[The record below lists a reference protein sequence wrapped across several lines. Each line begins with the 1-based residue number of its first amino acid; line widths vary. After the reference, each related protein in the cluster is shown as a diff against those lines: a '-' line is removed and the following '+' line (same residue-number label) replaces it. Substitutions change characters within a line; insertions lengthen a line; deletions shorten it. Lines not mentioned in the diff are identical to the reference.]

1 MRILVLQNDPYS
13 PAAMVGERITVRGG
27 EMDVV
32 HPMHGGA
39 MPAAPD
45 GYDGALVLGGV
56 MSANDDDKYAAMA
69 PMRDLV
75 RAFHGADKP
84 LMGICLGAQ
93 IFARCFGKEVRRHSA
108 LELGYV
114 PVSLTERA
122 QDDRLLRGLPRRQ
135 QLMQFHEDTFDLPDE
150 ATHLIAGEGCANQGF
165 RIGRATY
172 GFQCHFEATPA
183 MVEKWIGVSAASI
196 KRHLGER
203 AAATV
208 DQVKSDFDKY
218 AADQR
223 KFAETVSDRWLDLV
237 AKKD

>member
-39 MPAAPD
+39 MPASPD

-75 RAFHGADKP
+75 RAFHAADKP

-114 PVSLTERA
+114 PVSLTEQA
-122 QDDRLLRGLPRRQ
+122 QDDRLLRGLARRQ
-135 QLMQFHEDTFDLPDE
+135 QLMQFHEDTFDLPDG
-150 ATHLIAGEGCANQGF
+150 AAHLIAGEGCANQGF

-183 MVEKWIGVSAASI
+183 MVETWIGVSAASI

-203 AAATV
+203 AEAAI
-208 DQVKSDFDKY
+208 DQVKSGFDKY

-237 AKKD
+237 AGKG